1 MKQFPSISRLG
12 DAPPELLAGGHL
24 WIQEKIDGAN
34 VRFGVRDSGL
44 LVFGDR
50 SGVYEGE
57 VPEPYRHVARHV
69 RENFDVDALRIAA
82 EESDAIEDVADVV
95 FFGEATHRHTIEYD
109 FDRLPSFLGF
119 DVWSASSETF
129 LPPDAVERVFE
140 TFGLTPVNTFARE
153 VRATDFDPASYEVPE
168 SAWRNGPAEGVVLRT
183 KTGSRAKLLHPN
195 YEEVDETVP
204 VDGDPATLAR
214 RYVTDHRVDK
224 TIAKLEDRGYATDFE
239 RVYEAVLADVYREEH
254 KRLFHGGR
262 AVDKR
267 AFRSAI
273 AAEVR
278 RRLDG
283 A

>member
-50 SGVYEGE
+50 SDVYEGE

-153 VRATDFDPASYEVPE
+153 VRATDFDP
-168 SAWRNGPAEGVVLRT
+168 GPTRFP
-183 KTGSRAKLLHPN
+183 SRRG
-195 YEEVDETVP
+195 ETVP
-204 VDGDPATLAR
+204 PKASSSGPRPVRGRNCSILTTRRSTR
-214 RYVTDHRVDK
+214 RYRWT
-224 TIAKLEDRGYATDFE
+224 ATP
-239 RVYEAVLADVYREEH
+239 LPS
-254 KRLFHGGR
+254 LGGT
-262 AVDKR
+262 
-267 AFRSAI
+267 
-273 AAEVR
+273 
-278 RRLDG
+278 
-283 A
+283 